1 MRMPAA
7 FSAAFSAGLA
17 ALVFAPIAVIG
28 AAQAQDVRTYNLPQG
43 AYPHDVAVSA
53 DGTAWYTEQRGGA
66 LGRLDPRSG
75 AVELIPLGR
84 RAAPHGVI
92 IGPDGAPWITEGGN
106 NAIQRVDPVT
116 REVRTWALPEAR
128 GYVNLN
134 TAAFDGRGNLWFTG
148 QNGVYGR
155 LNPQSGAMQ
164 VWDAPRGRGAYG
176 ITRTPDGGIWFVS
189 LASNY
194 LARVDIDS
202 GAATVIDPP
211 AGVSGT
217 RRVWSDS
224 QGRLW
229 VSMWNSGHLAVYDP
243 RSQQWQA
250 WKMPGDRPQA
260 YAVYVDEQDQVWV
273 SNWGS
278 NAVLRFNPR
287 TEQFASFPSD
297 HAGSNVR
304 QMLGREGE
312 AWAAESGAGRLRR
325 ITYGRATN

>member
-1 MRMPAA
+1 MRTLAA
-7 FSAAFSAGLA
+7 FSAALSALA
-17 ALVFAPIAVIG
+17 FAA
-28 AAQAQDVRTYNLPQG
+28 AAQAQDIRYFNLPQG

-66 LGRLDPRSG
+66 LGRLDTRTG
-75 AVELIPLGR
+75 TVELIPLGQ

-128 GYVNLN
+128 GYTNLN

-155 LNPQSGAMQ
+155 LNPQTNEMR

-189 LASNY
+189 LANNY
-194 LARVDIDS
+194 LARVDLDS

-250 WKMPGDRPQA
+250 WKMPGDRPQG
-260 YAVYVDEQDQVWV
+260 YAVYVDEQDQVWI

-287 TEQFASFPSD
+287 TQEFASFPSD
-297 HAGSNVR
+297 RAGSNVR